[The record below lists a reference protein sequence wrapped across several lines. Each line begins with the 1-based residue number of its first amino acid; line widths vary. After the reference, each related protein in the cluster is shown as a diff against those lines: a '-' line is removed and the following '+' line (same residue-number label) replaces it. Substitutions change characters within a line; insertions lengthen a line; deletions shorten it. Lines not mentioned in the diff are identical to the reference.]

1 MLKSFGKL
9 FKECGDIIKEEYNNT
24 VYEIKNDKNIKQEIE
39 GIKNSIDK
47 IREKNNNKANTNNNT
62 INTKAKAK
70 SDNNTTWNL

>member
-9 FKECGDIIKEEYNNT
+9 FKECGDIIREEYNNT

-47 IREKNNNKANTNNNT
+47 IREKNNKATINNKA
-62 INTKAKAK
+62 TKAKVK
-70 SDNNTTWNL
+70 SDNTTTWNL

>member
-24 VYEIKNDKNIKQEIE
+24 VYEIKNDKNIKKEIE

-47 IREKNNNKANTNNNT
+47 IREKNNKANNT
-62 INTKAKAK
+62 INNKAINTKAK

>member
-9 FKECGDIIKEEYNNT
+9 FKECGDIIREEYNNT

-47 IREKNNNKANTNNNT
+47 IREKNNNTNNT
-62 INTKAKAK
+62 KAK
-70 SDNNTTWNL
+70 SDNTTWNL

>member
-1 MLKSFGKL
+1 MNIYMLKSFGKL

-47 IREKNNNKANTNNNT
+47 IREKKE
-62 INTKAKAK
+62 NTKATNKVTTKAK
-70 SDNNTTWNL
+70 SDNTTWNL

>member
-9 FKECGDIIKEEYNNT
+9 FKECGDIIREEYNNT

-47 IREKNNNKANTNNNT
+47 IREKNNTT
-62 INTKAKAK
+62 KAK
-70 SDNNTTWNL
+70 SDNTTWNL

>member
-47 IREKNNNKANTNNNT
+47 IREKNNNTNT
-62 INTKAKAK
+62 TKVK

>member
-39 GIKNSIDK
+39 GIKNSLDK
-47 IREKNNNKANTNNNT
+47 IREKNNTTNNKA
-62 INTKAKAK
+62 INTKVK
-70 SDNNTTWNL
+70 SDNTTWNL